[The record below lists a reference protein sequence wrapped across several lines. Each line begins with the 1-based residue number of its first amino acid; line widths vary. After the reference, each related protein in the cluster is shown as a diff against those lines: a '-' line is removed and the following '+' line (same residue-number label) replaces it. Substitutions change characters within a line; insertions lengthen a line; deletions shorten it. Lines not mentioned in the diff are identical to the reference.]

1 MAQDG
6 TFDKIVENS
15 VIASIYDAALNDTLW
30 ASALE
35 AVCRA
40 VGAEVSALFHRDM
53 TSVMKQCI
61 FTSFSGW
68 TTELLNDYKKYYGN
82 LDVRRV
88 PISALSPGQ
97 VFADEREM
105 PFADVTN
112 SEIFRD
118 FYRPAGLGNGMAMV
132 LFGSRERSG
141 VLSVHRGLSGGAFP
155 DQSIAFFE
163 RLTPHVIRA
172 LQLHGQMRRAEVLA
186 NGLALTLDHFPL
198 AVLLVDEGRT
208 IRHMNKAAAEVL
220 QRPGWPLRVT
230 AGRLET
236 RLPRHDALLRREL
249 ANAASLAWDRGG
261 PATSI
266 LRLEMAGVEGTVAVM
281 VSPLRD
287 GGAMGM
293 PAEPLTAVF
302 MSDPAQSLR
311 LDTEMLARQFGMTPA
326 EARIATSLAKGESLD
341 EAASARG
348 ISIETARTL
357 LKRATAKAEVRTQ
370 GQLIARVARSLAT
383 LRWGR

>member
-6 TFDKIVENS
+6 TLGKIVENS
-15 VIASIYDAALNDTLW
+15 VITSIYDAALDEKLW
-30 ASALE
+30 APALD
-35 AVCRA
+35 AICRA
-40 VGAEVSALFHRDM
+40 VGAKVSIFFYRDI
-53 TSVMKQCI
+53 TSVRTHCAV
-61 FTSFSGW
+61 TAATGY
-68 TTELLNDYKKYYGN
+68 TEQLLDDYRKYYGN
-82 LDVRRV
+82 LDVRL
-88 PISALSPGQ
+88 PAFAALSPGQ
-97 VFADEREM
+97 VYVDDREM
-105 PFADVTN
+105 SFSDVVR
-112 SEIFRD
+112 SEIFQD
-118 FYRPAGLGNGMAMV
+118 WYRPVGLGHGMAMV
-132 LFGSRERSG
+132 LFQSPERAG
-141 VLSVHRGLSGGAFP
+141 ALSVHRGLPGGAFP
-155 DQSIAFFE
+155 EPSVAFFE

-236 RLPRHDALLRREL
+236 RLPRHDALLRGEL

-266 LRLEMAGVEGTVAVM
+266 LRLEMAGAEGTVAVM

-293 PAEPLTAVF
+293 AAEPLTAVF

>member
-1 MAQDG
+1 MTEDG
-6 TFDKIVENS
+6 TFDRIVENS
-15 VIASIYDAALNDTLW
+15 VISSIYDAALDDKLW
-30 ASALE
+30 APALL
-35 AVCRA
+35 AIRQA
-40 VGAEVSALFHRDM
+40 LGAEASALFHRDM
-53 TSVMKQCI
+53 PAVMKHCA
-61 FTSFSGW
+61 FASFSGW
-68 TTELLNDYKKYYGN
+68 TAELLDNYKEYYGS
-82 LDVRRV
+82 LDKRRV
-88 PISALSPGQ
+88 PIAALSPGQ
-97 VFADEREM
+97 VFVDGREM
-105 PFADVTN
+105 SFAEVVE
-112 SEIFRD
+112 SEIVQD
-118 FYRPAGLGNGMAMV
+118 FYRPAGLGHSMAMV
-132 LFGSRERSG
+132 VFGSGERSG
-141 VLSVHRGLSGGAFP
+141 VLSVHRGLSGGTFP
-155 DQSIAFFE
+155 EPNIAFFE

-172 LQLHGQMRRAEVLA
+172 LQLHRQMRRAEVLA

-198 AVLLVDEGRT
+198 PVLLVDEART
-208 IRHMNKAAAEVL
+208 IQHMNMAAAEVL

-236 RLPRHDALLRREL
+236 RLPRQAEQLRREL

-261 PATSI
+261 AATSI
-266 LRLEMAGVEGTVAVM
+266 LRLEMAGAEGTVAVM

-293 PAEPLTAVF
+293 PAEPLIAVF
-302 MSDPAQSLR
+302 MSDPAQSLL
-311 LDTEMLARQFGMTPA
+311 LDTGILARQFGMTPA

-370 GQLIARVARSLAT
+370 GQLLARVARSLAT

>member
-1 MAQDG
+1 MTEHG
-6 TFDKIVENS
+6 SFDKIVENS
-15 VIASIYDAALNDTLW
+15 VISSIYDAALDEKLW
-30 ASALE
+30 AAALRAIRE
-35 AVCRA
+35 A

-53 TSVMKQCI
+53 TTVMKQCA
-61 FTSFSGW
+61 FAAFSGW
-68 TTELLNDYKKYYGN
+68 TADLLDDYKEYYGS
-82 LDVRRV
+82 LDGRRL
-88 PISALSPGQ
+88 PIAALRPGH
-97 VFADEREM
+97 VFVDDREM
-105 PFADVTN
+105 RFSDIEG
-112 SEIFRD
+112 SEIFED
-118 FYRPAGLGNGMAMV
+118 FYRAAGFGHSMAMV

-141 VLSVHRGLSGGAFP
+141 ILSVHRNLAGSAFP
-155 DQSIAFFE
+155 EPDVAFFE

-172 LQLHGQMRRAEVLA
+172 LQLHRQLRRAEVLA
-186 NGLALTLDHFPL
+186 EGLAFTLDHFPL
-198 AVLLVDEGRT
+198 PVLLVDDERT
-208 IRHMNKAAAEVL
+208 LRHMNTAAAEVL
-220 QRPGWPLRVT
+220 RRPGWPLRVT

-357 LKRATAKAEVRTQ
+357 LKPATAKAEVRTQ

-383 LRWGR
+383 LRWSR